1 MKKNTLAKVLSNTLA
16 IRCRGSQAQVRR
28 DNAEHAID
36 VCRRKDIKNP
46 RVKNKMRFDKKSK
59 ARRGQVQDVREPSA
73 AYGGEST
80 GIKAGVSK
88 SRRF

>member
-1 MKKNTLAKVLSNTLA
+1 MSSSRSRST
-16 IRCRGSQAQVRR
+16 RR
-28 DNAEHAID
+28 VERRKHCNVA
-36 VCRRKDIKNP
+36 CRRKDIKNP

-59 ARRGQVQDVREPSA
+59 ARRGQVQEVRERSA
-73 AYGGEST
+73 AYCGEAT

>member
-1 MKKNTLAKVLSNTLA
+1 M
-16 IRCRGSQAQVRR
+16 C
-28 DNAEHAID
+28 

-46 RVKNKMRFDKKSK
+46 RVRQKMRFDKKSK
-59 ARRGQVQDVREPSA
+59 ARRGQVQEARTQVGS
-73 AYGGEST
+73 YGGEAT

>member
-1 MKKNTLAKVLSNTLA
+1 MQLLWHDVPAPV
-16 IRCRGSQAQVRR
+16 SQAAALETQKGV
-28 DNAEHAID
+28 EHRVHCNVA
-36 VCRRKDIKNP
+36 CRRKDIKNP

-59 ARRGQVQDVREPSA
+59 ARRGQVQEVRERSA
-73 AYGGEST
+73 AYGGEAT

>member
-1 MKKNTLAKVLSNTLA
+1 MSCRTAVILARHIPSPKEDNRAVKKVSGGL
-16 IRCRGSQAQVRR
+16 
-28 DNAEHAID
+28 
-36 VCRRKDIKNP
+36 CRRKDIKNP
-46 RVKNKMRFDKKSK
+46 RVKNKMRFEKKSK

-80 GIKAGVSK
+80 GIKARVSK

>member
-1 MKKNTLAKVLSNTLA
+1 MSLENHGPKTLEVLAL
-16 IRCRGSQAQVRR
+16 CEEGQRR
-28 DNAEHAID
+28 QCLSDM
-36 VCRRKDIKNP
+36 CRRKDIKNP